1 MEVIE
6 QLIDKIK
13 DKITILD
20 ENLEISSGE
29 EYKTTK
35 EYKIFISDILELL
48 KNIKDEDDD
57 EEDNQSENEFQESE
71 LQENEFQESDVEEE
85 DYE

>member
-13 DKITILD
+13 DKITTLD

-29 EYKTTK
+29 EYNTTK

-48 KNIKDEDDD
+48 KNINDEDDD
-57 EEDNQSENEFQESE
+57 TESE
-71 LQENEFQESDVEEE
+71 CDESAIADELKENEFQESDVEEE